1 MKKRKRLTT
10 FGKVLDVLTRTA
22 LVLEC
27 IVFVALPGGVDH
39 GMSMPFY
46 ICATVTCGVVIY
58 ATWKFYE
65 YIFIK

>member
-1 MKKRKRLTT
+1 MTRKRLTT

-22 LVLEC
+22 LVIEG
-27 IVFVALPGGVDH
+27 IVLVALPSGVDE
-39 GMSMPFY
+39 GMSIPFY
-46 ICATVTCGVVIY
+46 ICATVTCGTVIY

>member
-1 MKKRKRLTT
+1 MKRKKLTT

-22 LVLEC
+22 LVIEG
-27 IVFVALPGGVDH
+27 IVFVALPNEVDK
-39 GMSMPFY
+39 GMSTPFY
-46 ICATVTCGVVIY
+46 FCATVTCGVVIY

>member
-1 MKKRKRLTT
+1 MARKKLTT

-22 LVLEC
+22 LVIEG
-27 IVFVALPGGVDH
+27 IVFVALPSGVDN
-39 GMSMPFY
+39 GMSIPFY
-46 ICATVTCGVVIY
+46 ICATVTCGAVIY

>member
-1 MKKRKRLTT
+1 MKRKRLTT

-22 LVLEC
+22 LVIEG
-27 IVFVALPGGVDH
+27 IVFFALPNGVDE
-39 GMSMPFY
+39 GMSIPFY
-46 ICATVTCGVVIY
+46 ICATVTCGTVIY

>member
-1 MKKRKRLTT
+1 MTRKRLTL

-22 LVLEC
+22 LVFEG
-27 IVFVALPGGVDH
+27 IVFVALPNSVDQ
-39 GMSMPFY
+39 GMSIPFY

>member
-1 MKKRKRLTT
+1 MKRKRLTT

-22 LVLEC
+22 LVIEG
-27 IVFVALPGGVDH
+27 IVFVALPNSVDQ
-39 GMSMPFY
+39 GMSLPFY
-46 ICATVTCGVVIY
+46 VCATVTCGTAIY

>member
-1 MKKRKRLTT
+1 MKRKRLAT

-22 LVLEC
+22 LVIEG
-27 IVFVALPGGVDH
+27 IVFFALPNGVDE
-39 GMSMPFY
+39 GMSIPFY
-46 ICATVTCGVVIY
+46 ICATVTCGTVIY

>member
-1 MKKRKRLTT
+1 MTRKKLTT

-22 LVLEC
+22 LVIEG
-27 IVFVALPGGVDH
+27 IVFFALPSGVDE
-39 GMSMPFY
+39 GMSIPFY
-46 ICATVTCGVVIY
+46 FCATVTCGTVIY

>member
-1 MKKRKRLTT
+1 MKRKRLTT

-22 LVLEC
+22 LVFEGV
-27 IVFVALPGGVDH
+27 VFFALPSGVDN
-39 GMSMPFY
+39 GMSIPFY

>member
-1 MKKRKRLTT
+1 MARKRLTT

-22 LVLEC
+22 LVIEG
-27 IVFVALPGGVDH
+27 IVFVALPSVIEN
-39 GMSMPFY
+39 GMSIPFY

>member
-1 MKKRKRLTT
+1 MTRKRLTT

-22 LVLEC
+22 LIIEG
-27 IVFVALPGGVDH
+27 IVFFALPNSVDQ
-39 GMSMPFY
+39 GMSIPFY